1 MGIDAIA
8 LQKVYQ
14 IVKNSDKMSKGLET
28 AENAIIDR
36 GLELIE
42 EAGIDPNTLPIDVRS
57 LLRGET
63 PTVDPNV
70 LLTPQIICAQPI
82 MTVQQKEKVT
92 RLVTAGQDKIQNLI
106 NLTNSISDTVLVL
119 QQPINNLQEKIAP
132 AEENITF
139 TSDIV
144 EIIKLLALPTSFG
157 TVGQPNSVNNTFADI
172 LITLGD
178 YLKTASAGIITVQAA
193 LQTMTTTI
201 NDVSSQVNAV
211 SILVGPFSTLLT
223 MIQSIVNLQ
232 DQCPVVG
239 QGEIDFIGT
248 NLANDLSGS
257 LAQAAFFENPFA
269 DSLEALESS
278 LAPNSPNPVIYKNFR
293 LVLEFDPIQLY
304 SFPSRRIKCIRPNSV
319 GVSDGI
325 VGYGGEV
332 IIYNNNP
339 QVNPELEEGGYSY
352 AKNVRVLIN
361 EAKFAIDVYTANI
374 TLWEAPPV
382 RDRIQVTGSMI
393 SYYSLSPSQQEQ
405 YRALYGVPVPG
416 EGSTPLPSYI
426 LYGGSSV
433 NLNSS
438 PTDIEYGADT
448 LVGGRSEF
456 SRTLPSTSYITSGTI
471 QVNAPISIKLTTFG
485 GTGNPNASGAGENG
499 NLGFTTALLTI
510 KRSTAIQ
517 DNINPFTGKI
527 IGIDQDAIDNFTDEN
542 GLESLD
548 FLENIYQTL
557 REDTLTVE
565 TLTEQSKLEELIGS
579 TSFTLEFMGLGFL
592 QKLNLLKNS
601 YFGGRGNNNS
611 TTDMPYR
618 DTEKLQED
626 FPGIGNIIELLYQKA
641 KPLLYDPFTLDI
653 SRRLYGRNWSLTGN
667 VEGQSWQWI
676 KYWGGD
682 DDILNEQWNFYEMA
696 RKNAFGEDRL
706 MNTGGF
712 SKKAAT
718 LGMFSMFLQQVR
730 NKYTELFGVGDYDT
744 VGGEQGWIGGATAIP
759 ILPTSLSSSEDVQV
773 IQILQTAGRDETLRE
788 NVGGI
793 DILGTYTYDLEII
806 DSLPEVGGAENNYPL
821 NYTNLQIK
829 DFKSATELINI
840 TSDLDRIGNDNSI
853 TWV

>member
-1 MGIDAIA
+1 MGLDAIA

-28 AENAIIDR
+28 AENAIIDK

-42 EAGIDPNTLPIDVRS
+42 EAGIDPNTLPIDIRA

-70 LLTPQIICAQPI
+70 LLTPPIICAQPI
-82 MTVQQKEKVT
+82 MTIQQKEKVT
-92 RLVTAGQDKIQNLI
+92 RLVTAGQDKIQKLI

-119 QQPINNLQEKIAP
+119 QKPINDLQEKIAP

-144 EIIKLLALPTSFG
+144 EILKLLALPTSVG
-157 TVGQPNSVNNTFADI
+157 PVGQPNSVNNTFADI

-201 NDVSSQVNAV
+201 NDVSGQVNAV

-232 DQCPVVG
+232 DQCPIVG
-239 QGEIDFIGT
+239 QGEIDNIGT
-248 NLANDLSGS
+248 NLANSLTGS
-257 LAQAAFFENPFA
+257 LAQAEFFENPFA
-269 DSLEALESS
+269 DSLQALEES

-293 LVLEFDPIQLY
+293 LELDFNPIQLY

-319 GVSDGI
+319 GIGDG
-325 VGYGGEV
+325 VTNYAGEI

-339 QVNPELEEGGYSY
+339 QVNPELLEGGYSY

-374 TLWEAPPV
+374 TLWEASPV
-382 RDRIQVTGSMI
+382 RDRIFVTGSII
-393 SYYSLSPSQQEQ
+393 SYGSLTASQQSQ
-405 YRALYGVPVPG
+405 YRALYGTPPPN
-416 EGSTPLPSYI
+416 SILQPLPSFI
-426 LYGGSSV
+426 LYGGTNV

-456 SRTLPSTSYITSGTI
+456 SQTLPSTSYIQSGTI
-471 QVNAPISIKLTTFG
+471 QVNSPISIKLTTFG
-485 GTGNPNASGAGENG
+485 GTGNSNASGAGENG
-499 NLGFTTALLTI
+499 DLGFTTALLTI

-527 IGIDQDAIDNFTDEN
+527 DGIDQDAINLFTEN
-542 GLESLD
+542 NGRDSLD
-548 FLENIYQTL
+548 FLENLYQTL
-557 REDTLTVE
+557 REDTLTIE
-565 TLTEQSKLEELIGS
+565 TPTEQSTLETLIGS
-579 TSFTLEFMGLGFL
+579 TSFTLEFMGLGYL
-592 QKLNLLKNS
+592 QKLRLLTDT
-601 YFGGRGNNNS
+601 YFGEKGDNSS

-618 DTEKLQED
+618 DTEKLEED
-626 FPGIGNIIELLYQKA
+626 FPGIGNIIELLFQKT
-641 KPLLYDPFTLDI
+641 KPLLYDTFTLDV
-653 SRRLYGRNWSLTGN
+653 SRRLYRRNWQLTGN
-667 VEGQSWQWI
+667 NEDQSWQWI
-676 KYWGGD
+676 KYWGQEN
-682 DDILNEQWNFYEMA
+682 DILKDEWNFYEMA

-718 LGMFSMFLQQVR
+718 LGMFTMFLNQIR
-730 NKYTELFGVGDYDT
+730 SKYTELFGIGNDDT
-744 VGGEQGWIGGATAIP
+744 IGGAGWIGGATAIP
-759 ILPTSLSSSEDVQV
+759 VIPTSVSSSEDVKV
-773 IQILQTAGRDETLRE
+773 IEFLQTAGRDETLRE

-806 DSLPEVGGAENNYPL
+806 NSLPEVGGKENNYPL
-821 NYTNLQIK
+821 NFTKFQIE
-829 DFKSATELINI
+829 DFKQSTELIDFN
-840 TSDLDRIGNDNSI
+840 
-853 TWV
+853 

>member
-352 AKNVRVLIN
+352 ANDI
-361 EAKFAIDVYTANI
+361 
-374 TLWEAPPV
+374 
-382 RDRIQVTGSMI
+382 
-393 SYYSLSPSQQEQ
+393 
-405 YRALYGVPVPG
+405 
-416 EGSTPLPSYI
+416 I
-426 LYGGSSV
+426 L
-433 NLNSS
+433 
-438 PTDIEYGADT
+438 
-448 LVGGRSEF
+448 
-456 SRTLPSTSYITSGTI
+456 
-471 QVNAPISIKLTTFG
+471 
-485 GTGNPNASGAGENG
+485 
-499 NLGFTTALLTI
+499 
-510 KRSTAIQ
+510 
-517 DNINPFTGKI
+517 
-527 IGIDQDAIDNFTDEN
+527 
-542 GLESLD
+542 
-548 FLENIYQTL
+548 
-557 REDTLTVE
+557 
-565 TLTEQSKLEELIGS
+565 
-579 TSFTLEFMGLGFL
+579 
-592 QKLNLLKNS
+592 
-601 YFGGRGNNNS
+601 
-611 TTDMPYR
+611 
-618 DTEKLQED
+618 
-626 FPGIGNIIELLYQKA
+626 
-641 KPLLYDPFTLDI
+641 
-653 SRRLYGRNWSLTGN
+653 
-667 VEGQSWQWI
+667 
-676 KYWGGD
+676 
-682 DDILNEQWNFYEMA
+682 
-696 RKNAFGEDRL
+696 
-706 MNTGGF
+706 
-712 SKKAAT
+712 
-718 LGMFSMFLQQVR
+718 
-730 NKYTELFGVGDYDT
+730 
-744 VGGEQGWIGGATAIP
+744 
-759 ILPTSLSSSEDVQV
+759 
-773 IQILQTAGRDETLRE
+773 
-788 NVGGI
+788 
-793 DILGTYTYDLEII
+793 
-806 DSLPEVGGAENNYPL
+806 
-821 NYTNLQIK
+821 
-829 DFKSATELINI
+829 
-840 TSDLDRIGNDNSI
+840 
-853 TWV
+853 